1 MSAPIVA
8 ACLWC
13 ALACVIAMFPS
24 KRSHWPAAYALMA
37 IGAPLLAWVF
47 VTEGWLASALYLAAA
62 ASILRWPVRFAWRW
76 IRRKFSGA
84 NV

>member
-1 MSAPIVA
+1 MSAPITA

-13 ALACVIAMFPS
+13 ALACVIGMFPS
-24 KRSHWPAAYALMA
+24 KRSHWPAAYMLMS
-37 IGAPLLAWVF
+37 IGAPILVWLF
-47 VTEGWLASALYLAAA
+47 VTVGWLATALFVVAA

-76 IRRKFSGA
+76 LRRTVTGA